1 MKLNPQTLTF
11 RSPVFI
17 GGAIALFSSF
27 AALTG
32 SAALAQSNNTVPD
45 TSMATATGVV
55 QMLRVDGDQGDIELD
70 GFLNESVWQSVP
82 AFDGMRII
90 NPDTMEPA
98 PLGTETRIFYNERG
112 IYVGAM
118 NYQDPESLVARMSSR
133 DDGVQRDGY
142 VLSIDTSGQG
152 LYGYFL
158 RINLG
163 GTLSDGT
170 ILPEKHIS
178 RDWDGP
184 WDAVTQELE
193 NGWSTEMFIPWGMM
207 QLPDAG
213 EVRQIGIY
221 TERMVT
227 ERNETWSWPALPSTN
242 PEYLSAFQKFE
253 LSGINPRTQFTFYP
267 YASATLN
274 NLTDDTKYR
283 TGADLYWRP
292 NSNTQ
297 LSATINPDFGTVESD
312 EVVVNLTAFETFF
325 SEKRTFFIEGQDV
338 FTTHPRNSG
347 SPFGPITALNTR
359 RIGAAPAFDIP
370 AGVTSSVTDRNTPTD
385 LLGAVKVTGSQGN
398 WRYGTLLAAED
409 DTAIRGR
416 AADGS
421 TVRLNA
427 TGRDFAVGR
436 LLYEDTSGGGRRG
449 IGWIGTRLQ
458 HPDRDATVN
467 GVDVS
472 YFSADTRWVFDG
484 QFLHSDVDGVT
495 GSGTMFD
502 LNYRPSRG
510 VQHTFTGT
518 FFDDKLDIND
528 VGYLQRNDHQMLDY
542 RFSITESGLE
552 RFRSLTRSFNIINQW
567 NSDGRPVRLGLFAG
581 QNMSFHNNTQLNVN
595 LRYFPPRVDD
605 RLSRGNGT
613 YKIPHRWAYD
623 LNWSSDRSRPFSY
636 NLGIGNAEEDLGPS
650 NITYTAG
657 FQWQP
662 NDRFVTGMEVDYRDR
677 EAWLVHRGGDRLTA
691 FEATEWSPEINAS
704 YFITA
709 KQQFRLALQWT
720 GIKAQEDKFLRI
732 DQTDVRHL
740 IETAKPNA
748 TSDNFTVSRMSFQ
761 ARYRW
766 EIAPLSDL
774 FIVYTRG
781 SNLPTDLGSD
791 YQNLLF
797 DAWSERIT
805 DTWVVKLR
813 YRLGN

>member
-1 MKLNPQTLTF
+1 MKPVSPSVLACKGLTT
-11 RSPVFI
+11 VFSSL
-17 GGAIALFSSF
+17 IAL
-27 AALTG
+27 AG
-32 SAALAQSNNTVPD
+32 SAASAQSNTYIPD
-45 TSMATATGVV
+45 TSQPGASGVV
-55 QMLRVDGDQGDIELD
+55 QMMRIDNTNIELD
-70 GFLNESVWQSVP
+70 GFLNESVWQTVP
-82 AFDGMRII
+82 AFDGMRVI

-98 PLGTETRIFYNERG
+98 PQRTDTRIFYNDSG
-112 IYVGAM
+112 IYVGVM
-118 NYQDPESLVARMSSR
+118 NHQPVDTLVARMSSR
-133 DDGVQRDGY
+133 DDGVQRDGF

-170 ILPEKHIS
+170 ILPEKQIA

-207 QLPDAG
+207 QLPDSG

-221 TERMVT
+221 TERMMT
-227 ERNETWSWPALPSTN
+227 SSNETWSWPALPSTN

-267 YASATLN
+267 YASATHN
-274 NLTDDTKYR
+274 NITDETKYR

-347 SPFGPITALNTR
+347 SAFGPITTLNTR
-359 RIGAAPAFDIP
+359 RIGAAPLFEIP
-370 AGVTSSVTDRNTPTD
+370 AGVTTNITDRNTPSD

-398 WRYGTLLAAED
+398 WRYGTLVASED
-409 DTAIRGR
+409 DTTIRGT

-421 TVRLNA
+421 SVRVNA
-427 TGRDFAVGR
+427 TGRDFLIGR

-449 IGWIGTRLQ
+449 FGWIGTRLD
-458 HPDRDATVN
+458 HPDREATVN
-467 GVDVS
+467 GLDFS
-472 YFSADTRWVFDG
+472 WFSADTRWVFDG
-484 QFLHSDVDGVT
+484 QFLHSDVNGT
-495 GSGTMFD
+495 KGQGTMFD
-502 LNYRPSRG
+502 LHYRPQRG
-510 VQHTFTGT
+510 VQHSFTGT
-518 FFDDKLDIND
+518 FFDDKLEIND
-528 VGYLQRNDHQMLDY
+528 VGYLQRNDHEMLDY
-542 RFSITESGLE
+542 RLSVTQSGLQ
-552 RFRSLTRSFNIINQW
+552 RFRSVTRSMNIINQW
-567 NSDGRPVRLGLFAG
+567 NTEGRPVRLGLFFG
-581 QNMSFHNNTQLNVN
+581 QNMSFYDNTSLNLN
-595 LRYFPPRVDD
+595 FRYFPARVDD

-613 YKIPHRWAYD
+613 YKIPHRLAYD
-623 LNWSSDRSRPFSY
+623 ATWTSDRSRPFSY
-636 NLGIGNAEEDLGPS
+636 SLGLSNAEEDIGPN
-650 NITYTAG
+650 NINYSASAEWRPT
-657 FQWQP
+657 
-662 NDRFVTGMEVDYRDR
+662 DRLMFEVDVDYRDR
-677 EAWLVHRGGDRLTA
+677 EALLIHRGGSRMTSY
-691 FEATEWSPEINAS
+691 EATEWSPEINAS

-709 KQQFRLALQWT
+709 KQQFRLAMQWT
-720 GIKAQEDKFLRI
+720 GIKAHEDRNFAI

-740 IETAKPNA
+740 SPIAKPN
-748 TSDNFTVSRMSFQ
+748 TVDDSFTVSRMSFQ

-781 SNLPTDLGSD
+781 SNLPSD
-791 YQNLLF
+791 MNSEYQDLLF
-797 DAWSERIT
+797 DAWSDRIT
-805 DTWVVKLR
+805 DTWVIKLR